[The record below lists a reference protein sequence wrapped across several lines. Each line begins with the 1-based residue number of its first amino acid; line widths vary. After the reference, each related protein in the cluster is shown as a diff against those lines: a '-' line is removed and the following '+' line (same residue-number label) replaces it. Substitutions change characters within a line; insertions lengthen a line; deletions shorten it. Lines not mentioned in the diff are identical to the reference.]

1 MTDIQIG
8 QIVKGFYK
16 TGVYIGEVTA
26 VKQSTFLVQV
36 KAVLTHPTQG
46 DLHHPK
52 QAEVPFF
59 QERRALAFREQTNIP
74 HHMVKPYNGE
84 IPDYQVSL
92 KEAVEKLKKSLNAD
106 DSEWAKK
113 SRACLSSLE
122 KDYFPEDAR

>member
-1 MTDIQIG
+1 MTDIHIG

-26 VKQSTFLVQV
+26 VKPTTYLVQV

-59 QERRALAFREQTNIP
+59 QERRALAYREQTNIP
-74 HHMVKPYNGE
+74 HHMVKPYDGE
-84 IPDYQVSL
+84 ILDYQMSL
-92 KEAVEKLKKSLNAD
+92 KEAVNKLKKALSAD
-106 DSEWAKK
+106 DSKWAEK

-122 KDYFPEDAR
+122 NDYFPEDAR

>member
-16 TGVYIGEVTA
+16 TGAYIGEVTA
-26 VKQSTFLVQV
+26 VKQAAYLVQV

-52 QAEVPFF
+52 QADVPFF
-59 QERRALAFREQTNIP
+59 QERRALAFNEQTNIP
-74 HHMVKPYNGE
+74 HHMVKPYDGE
-84 IPDYQVSL
+84 VPDYKASLKQAINKL
-92 KEAVEKLKKSLNAD
+92 KEALHSD
-106 DSEWAKK
+106 DSEWADK
-113 SRACLSSLE
+113 SRACLASLE